1 MQLKTISDY
10 YEQVHEKFPELDIQ
24 DIKKILNFGW
34 KSLYL
39 HNSYGGDTIVKD
51 NNFWCYIGK
60 LTNDSF
66 KHFDYYA
73 QKLALKIRI
82 LYKRNKIPWD
92 GNYYFALTDSQ
103 YEDYLS
109 QQSKRGRKRK
119 YYTFKKVFLYKIL
132 DECSLKNCY
141 SKYIFKLPLGVDLG
155 YKYYKPELKT
165 SDSELII
172 TREPLK
178 FKDILVS
185 NNNFETL

>member
-39 HNSYGGDTIVKD
+39 HNSYGGDTIIKD
-51 NNFWCYIGK
+51 PEFWCYIGR

-73 QKLALKIRI
+73 KKLALKIRI
-82 LYKRNKIPWD
+82 LYKRNKIQWD

-103 YEDYLS
+103 YENYLS
-109 QQSKRGRKRK
+109 QQNKKGRKRK
-119 YYTFKKVFLYKIL
+119 YFTFNKVFLYKIL
-132 DECSLKNCY
+132 DECSIQNCS
-141 SKYIFKLPLGVDLG
+141 SKYIFKLPLKIDLG

-165 SDSELII
+165 SDAELII
-172 TREPLK
+172 VREPLK

-185 NNNFETL
+185 NNNYETL